1 MGIVLRDVIDGD
13 VVIFF
18 EQQLDPDANHIATRV
33 LGLSIDEI
41 KACAGKV
48 RVHHLRRGQRVYQR
62 TRD

>member
-1 MGIVLRDVIDGD
+1 MGIVLRDVTDKD
-13 VVIFF
+13 VAIFF

-48 RVHHLRRGQRVYQR
+48 RVHHLR
-62 TRD
+62 